1 MSNYYKVKLTL
12 TKKLPSSSGVT
23 MTTESC
29 SFSSKWTCE
38 DAAWGS
44 SEKRTPP
51 ALAQPEEE
59 ERRKSSWRS
68 AMYKYSHYMQHTWS
82 SRLFPL
88 SDVME
93 SCWRALHNHSCACFA
108 IMHPLGALK
117 PWNCTH
123 KHTSGTKIS
132 SPSDIYI
139 FSFFFCKWP
148 SDWANAHFAA
158 WDKDTKHIPR
168 VLKLSLP
175 TG

>member
-1 MSNYYKVKLTL
+1 MNVWRCSVGFLWEAHASRLSTTWGRGKTEEQLKVCYVQIFTL
-12 TKKLPSSSGVT
+12 HPFKG
-23 MTTESC
+23 
-29 SFSSKWTCE
+29 
-38 DAAWGS
+38 
-44 SEKRTPP
+44 
-51 ALAQPEEE
+51 
-59 ERRKSSWRS
+59 RK
-68 AMYKYSHYMQHTWS
+68 HTLS

-108 IMHPLGALK
+108 SMHPLGALK
-117 PWNCTH
+117 PWKCTH
-123 KHTSGTKIS
+123 KHTSGTKIL
-132 SPSDIYI
+132 SPSDIY
-139 FSFFFCKWP
+139 FFFYFFFFKWP